1 REKNMTPNL
10 CIAVSAPTL
19 RALLDFH
26 SEHSNEIDLADLAD
40 LAIRDWL
47 HHQRELA
54 KPAGQRGYFWKKL
67 FLPDGTRLRVS
78 NHMITRYAAVVGDDL
93 VHETMTMSP
102 NRFAQM
108 TLGSARNAW
117 EVVYIQM
124 PGQREWKQA
133 LRLRC
138 ALEADERWAVD
149 RPAAP
154 TPAPA
159 VAPPRVSA
167 APAPQRSLPA
177 GVLHAPQLR
186 SDCEERRKVSRR
198 AEDLLLD

>member
-1 REKNMTPNL
+1 MTPSL
-10 CIAVSAPTL
+10 SIAISAHTL
-19 RALLDFH
+19 RALLEFQSDFDK
-26 SEHSNEIDLADLAD
+26 EADPADLAD

-47 HHQRELA
+47 HQQRELA

-93 VHETMTMSP
+93 VFETLLTSP

-124 PGQREWKQA
+124 PGQREWKLA
-133 LRLRC
+133 LRLRQE
-138 ALEADERWAVD
+138 LEADERRPAGGPAKLS
-149 RPAAP
+149 PAAP
-154 TPAPA
+154 PLQAWPSPAPK
-159 VAPPRVSA
+159 
-167 APAPQRSLPA
+167 RSLPA
-177 GVLHAPQLR
+177 GALLAPQLR
-186 SDCEERRKVSRR
+186 PDCAERRKVYRR

>member
-1 REKNMTPNL
+1 MTPNL

-40 LAIRDWL
+40 LAIRD
-47 HHQRELA
+47 
-54 KPAGQRGYFWKKL
+54 
-67 FLPDGTRLRVS
+67 RLRVS

-93 VHETMTMSP
+93 VHETMMMSP